1 MSYYLHDVFFDKR
14 RTYDFDVDEDP
25 EDQNKPMSHW
35 QRNIRKRLLG
45 GDEVK
50 LKSNF
55 AVASHVQLG
64 TRPEE
69 EKNSMRK
76 TKMMFP
82 GYNIGNL
89 IVIPHS
95 KWKMDEMRPTP
106 RLEMLVYPVFNTPFE
121 EKKPDG
127 TSVVYD
133 TIPLRKFQRIHHQ
146 GESKEQQVEVYVP
159 AKPSMQPELE
169 DFRAGIIPFKS
180 SGDNC
185 KSGDIY
191 QNIIKILQPSKF

>member
-45 GDEVK
+45 GDKVK

-76 TKMMFP
+76 T
-82 GYNIGNL
+82 Y
-89 IVIPHS
+89 
-95 KWKMDEMRPTP
+95 TP
-106 RLEMLVYPVFNTPFE
+106 R
-121 EKKPDG
+121 
-127 TSVVYD
+127 
-133 TIPLRKFQRIHHQ
+133 
-146 GESKEQQVEVYVP
+146 ESKFTP
-159 AKPSMQPELE
+159 GILSDRLRDAIGLRDGELPLHIHKM
-169 DFRAGIIPFKS
+169 RNMGIMEGYPP
-180 SGDNC
+180 
-185 KSGDIY
+185 DI
-191 QNIIKILQPSKF
+191 LER